1 MCISLIYTKM
11 NFKQFL
17 VALNSKE
24 FDKNFIIIK
33 KLNIENSL
41 KIVKNY
47 SSFYKEKISNLESN
61 TGNWYFILV
70 KFNKIM
76 DEKIL

>member
-1 MCISLIYTKM
+1 M

-17 VALNSKE
+17 VALSSKE
-24 FDKNFIIIK
+24 FDKKFIVIK

-47 SSFYKEKISNLESN
+47 SSYYKEKISNLESN

-70 KFNKIM
+70 KFNKVK
-76 DEKIL
+76 DGEKIL